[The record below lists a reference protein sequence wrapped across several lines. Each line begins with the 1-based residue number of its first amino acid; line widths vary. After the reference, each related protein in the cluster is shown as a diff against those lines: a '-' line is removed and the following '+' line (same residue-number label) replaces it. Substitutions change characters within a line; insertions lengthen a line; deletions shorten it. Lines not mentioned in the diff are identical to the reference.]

1 MAELRM
7 SVASTALSTADLPLM
22 LKFAERV
29 EPASPGATM
38 TDQEYESNMNY
49 ERDPGGPTMR
59 PWQTHTGNGADINTD
74 YHED

>member
-1 MAELRM
+1 MGELLITV
-7 SVASTALSTADLPLM
+7 SSDVLSAVDLPLM
-22 LKFAERV
+22 LKLAERV
-29 EPASPGATM
+29 EPAGPGATV

-59 PWQTHTGNGADINTD
+59 PWNTHTGNGSDINTD